1 MELQKRNSLVLP
13 FIVMMYT
20 AYINAQTSDDAKNL
34 LHQMFYVSG
43 YNKAVRPTYEQN
55 TPTDV
60 FIKFYLTSIIDFDSQ
75 KEKFTTSGYLI
86 LKWYD
91 YYLQWNSSTY
101 GDLTS
106 IFIPQDNVWKPDISL
121 QNGVSE
127 FKELGSSSLF
137 VYVKSNGS
145 VSWYPFGIF
154 ESTCG
159 IDITFFPFD
168 IQTCTLDFV
177 AWSYTKEEVN
187 VMVWSDRIILDQY
200 EENSEWSILDTSADT
215 LQESDDAVVVFTI
228 QLKRKPLFVLLN
240 IVVPVIL
247 LSLLNVCIFVLP
259 AESGEKASFSVTVF
273 LALAVFL
280 TIVTATLPQNSEK
293 VSFLG
298 IYLVVMTVFSTMI
311 VMLTLFTLRLNFRD
325 VDADPIPSW
334 LFKLHVI
341 VEKVRCRRG
350 NKMRRVMMNK
360 TEVPNLET
368 VHTIFNG
375 EAMTVIKQSNST
387 TPDDKP
393 KITWNHICN
402 ALDFIFFWIFLIATF
417 VTTVVIFSICSKNA
431 V

>member
-1 MELQKRNSLVLP
+1 MELRKLNSMVLP
-13 FIVMMYT
+13 LIVMMYV
-20 AYINAQTSDDAKNL
+20 AKVNAQTSDDAKSL
-34 LHQMFYVSG
+34 LHQIFNASA
-43 YNKAVRPTYEQN
+43 YNKAVRPTYQQT

-60 FIKFYLTSIIDFDSQ
+60 NIDFYLTSIIEFDSQ

-86 LKWYD
+86 INWND
-91 YYLQWNSSTY
+91 HYLQWNSATY

-127 FKELGSSSLF
+127 LKELGSSSLF
-137 VYVKSNGS
+137 VYVWNDGS
-145 VSWYPFGIF
+145 VSWYPIGIF

-159 IDITFFPFD
+159 IDITYFPFD
-168 IQTCTLDFV
+168 IQTCIMKFV

-187 VMVWSDRIILDQY
+187 VMEGTKGIILDEY
-200 EENSEWSILDTSADT
+200 EENSEWTILETSVDT
-215 LQESDDAVVVFTI
+215 LQESADAAVVFSI
-228 QLKRKPLFVLLN
+228 KLKRKPLFFLLN
-240 IVVPVIL
+240 VILPVIL

-298 IYLVVMTVFSTMI
+298 IYLVLMAGFSTMI
-311 VMLTLFTLRLNFRD
+311 VIFKLFTLRLNFRD
-325 VDADPIPSW
+325 VDEDPIPSW
-334 LFKLHVI
+334 LIKLHVI
-341 VEKVRCRRG
+341 VEKVRCRRC
-350 NKMRRVMMNK
+350 NKVSPVLMSK
-360 TEVPNLET
+360 AEVPNFDNG
-368 VHTIFNG
+368 HTISS
-375 EAMTVIKQSNST
+375 EEVASVIKQSNSP
-387 TPDDKP
+387 TPDEKP

-417 VTTVVIFSICSKNA
+417 ITTVTIFSICSKNA
-431 V
+431 I